1 MNGIRKAYGAT
12 QALGGVDLEIRSGEV
27 HALIGENGAGKSTLM
42 KILSGAIAP
51 DEGTILLDGVPYA
64 PSDPRAGRQ
73 SGVAMIYQEL
83 SLAPHLSVAENI
95 YLGIEPKIGPFV
107 NRAAMISGAREALR
121 QVGRPDIAAD
131 IRTDRL
137 SIADQQLVEIARSVA
152 IGCKVLVLDEPT
164 SSITSRDVANLF
176 ELMRRLRDQGIAI
189 IYISHFLEEIS
200 QISDR
205 YTVLRDGKSV
215 GGGITKESTS
225 DAIVQ
230 KMVGRQVESLY
241 PRSDRVAGETILKVS
256 NVAGK
261 RLPVKASLELRRGEV
276 LGIAGLIGSGRTE
289 LIRAIYGLD
298 PIERGQ
304 VEIAMLSNVSPSQ
317 MWKCGVGLVSEDRKQ
332 EGLALKL
339 SIAKNLTLSKLSGL
353 GPMGLVFPAQQ
364 RAACKPW
371 VQQLSIRCHDVDQRV
386 GQLSG
391 GNQQKVAIARL
402 LHAEADILIFDEPT
416 RGIDVG
422 SKAQIYQLIDR
433 LVSTPDASGKC
444 KAVLMISSYLPE
456 LLGMCDRIHVM
467 RRGSLNPARNAVG
480 LTEHDIMLEAT
491 GVSTKE

>member
-1 MNGIRKAYGAT
+1 
-12 QALGGVDLEIRSGEV
+12 
-27 HALIGENGAGKSTLM
+27 
-42 KILSGAIAP
+42 
-51 DEGTILLDGVPYA
+51 
-64 PSDPRAGRQ
+64 
-73 SGVAMIYQEL
+73 
-83 SLAPHLSVAENI
+83 
-95 YLGIEPKIGPFV
+95 
-107 NRAAMISGAREALR
+107 
-121 QVGRPDIAAD
+121 
-131 IRTDRL
+131 
-137 SIADQQLVEIARSVA
+137 LVEIARSVA

-176 ELMRRLRDQGIAI
+176 GLMRRLRDRGIAI
-189 IYISHFLEEIS
+189 IYISHFLEEIA

-215 GGGITKESTS
+215 GTGITKETTS

-230 KMVGRQVESLY
+230 KMVGRQVETLY
-241 PRSDRVAGETILKVS
+241 PRTKRTASETVLRVS

-261 RLPVKASLELRRGEV
+261 RLPIDASLELRRGEV

-298 PIERGQ
+298 SVEHGQ
-304 VEIAMLSNVSPSQ
+304 VQIAMLRNITPAK
-317 MWKCGVGLVSEDRKQ
+317 MWECGAGLVSEDRKQ

-339 SIAKNLTLSKLSGL
+339 SIADNMTLPRLSGL
-353 GPMGLVFPAQQ
+353 GPLGLVFPAKQ
-364 RAACKPW
+364 RAACKPLI
-371 VQQLSIRCHDVDQRV
+371 QQLSIRCHDPDQQV

-402 LHAEADILIFDEPT
+402 LHSQADILIFDEPT

-433 LVSTPDASGKC
+433 LVSMPDANGKC
-444 KAVLMISSYLPE
+444 KAVLFISSYLPE

-467 RRGSLNPARNAVG
+467 RRGVLNPARTALG

-491 GVSTKE
+491 GVGTKE